1 MCVCVRACVCVT
13 KPEGV
18 HQSRAPRLVSTSA
31 QTELG
36 GLEGTVEKGGER
48 RESESAGVIIVK
60 SKFWW

>member
-1 MCVCVRACVCVT
+1 MCVCVCVCVCVRACVCACVP

-36 GLEGTVEKGGER
+36 GLEGTAGER
-48 RESESAGVIIVK
+48 RGKKRLKVLE
-60 SKFWW
+60 